1 MEPFTRARN
10 MAGRVGGVEDME
22 VKATARYVRIS
33 PLKARDLARA
43 IQGLSVEDALKVTAF
58 NERKA
63 AALIGKTLKS
73 AVANAENTH
82 ALSADKLVVKEAVVT
97 DGPRLRRFWPRSR
110 GMASPILKR
119 TSHIRIVLS
128 DGQ

>member
-1 MEPFTRARN
+1 ME
-10 MAGRVGGVEDME
+10 
-22 VKATARYVRIS
+22 ATAIARYVRIS

-43 IQGLSVEDALKVTAF
+43 IQGLSVEDALKVTEF

-73 AVANAENTH
+73 ALANAGQADAAAAENMI
-82 ALSADKLVVKEAVVT
+82 VKEAVVT
-97 DGPRLRRFWPRSR
+97 DGPRLKRFWPRSR

-128 DGQ
+128 DGK